1 MYWFSDTVTPNG
13 LDSRIK
19 FSTVV
24 PVSIPLIF
32 TLPLKLP
39 NCVMSNTTGMD
50 MASVTSLVTMAL
62 PAPPTCVMT
71 SPRLALSVMFLTSL
85 ILAVGKAAFATP
97 LTVILPDPSVK
108 LPCVYKTKIELELVA
123 AAVAL
128 ATIRPLFCVM
138 TSPILTETLPE
149 RII

>member
-1 MYWFSDTVTPNG
+1 
-13 LDSRIK
+13 
-19 FSTVV
+19 
-24 PVSIPLIF
+24 
-32 TLPLKLP
+32 
-39 NCVMSNTTGMD
+39 

-108 LPCVYKTKIELELVA
+108 LPCVYKTKMEFELVA
-123 AAVAL
+123 AAVVL